1 MSARFRP
8 SFKYFSWHTSLTG
21 LSGTTIMMFFVSPMF
36 AVLAILLC
44 LSIVLGLNFF
54 SPIKS
59 SNWGSISQALIFHQ
73 VSWSKH
79 VNLMSRGQLKGQT
92 VSKTIWYSNP
102 RSDSQSATPYLGQ
115 FVNKLFHIS
124 CQIASLI
131 FCFQI
136 IILATRSVGSWKSMM
151 LKGFVCLFF

>member
-73 VSWSKH
+73 VS
-79 VNLMSRGQLKGQT
+79 
-92 VSKTIWYSNP
+92 
-102 RSDSQSATPYLGQ
+102 
-115 FVNKLFHIS
+115 
-124 CQIASLI
+124 
-131 FCFQI
+131 
-136 IILATRSVGSWKSMM
+136 
-151 LKGFVCLFF
+151 